1 MEAKAKLY
9 KLRMSPRKVRLVV
22 DLIRNQSVIK
32 AITILAH
39 EPKKAAKPISTLL
52 NSAIANATNNHGM
65 EADKLR
71 IKEIYVN
78 EDPTLKR
85 YRPRAHGRAFQIL
98 KRSSNV
104 TIVVSDEK

>member
-1 MEAKAKLY
+1 MEAKAKLT
-9 KLRMSPRKVRLVV
+9 KLRMSPRKVRLVT
-22 DLIRNQSVIK
+22 DLIRNQHVVK
-32 AITILAH
+32 AITILAQ
-39 EPKKAAKPISTLL
+39 EPKRAAKPIRDLL

-65 EADKLR
+65 EADKLW
-71 IKEIYVN
+71 IKTIYVN

-104 TIVVSDEK
+104 TIVLSDEK